1 MRIVECRSPDEPIT
15 RSPDCRKARHILFD
29 RGAQWPYEAKAEDMI
44 PENSKDKVRKRIHQR
59 LRQRLAGSAERPR
72 LNVYRSLN
80 HIYVQVIDDA
90 SGATIV
96 AASTAQGKKGSK
108 RTGGNL
114 ASAKEIGKLI
124 AERAREKGVKKV
136 VFDRGGYLYH
146 GRIKALAD
154 AAREAGLE
162 F

>member
-1 MRIVECRSPDEPIT
+1 
-15 RSPDCRKARHILFD
+15 
-29 RGAQWPYEAKAEDMI
+29 MI
-44 PENSKDKVRKRIHQR
+44 PQIKRNQI
-59 LRQRLAGSAERPR
+59 RQRVHARIRTKLAGTTERPR

-80 HIYVQVIDDA
+80 HIYVQVVDD
-90 SGATIV
+90 SKGVTLV
-96 AASTAQGKKGSK
+96 SASTVQAKLK
-108 RTGGNL
+108 TGGNV
-114 ASAKEIGKLI
+114 AAAKEVGKLV
-124 AERAREKGVKKV
+124 AERAQEKGIKKV